1 MIRQT
6 VIVGLVGLG
15 AVLLTVLLVLV
26 WQGKRKPD
34 TSGQY
39 IALGSSFAAGIG
51 LGPRDPGSPLVCMRS
66 INGYPQLLARQTKLS
81 LVDMTCSGST
91 TPHILEG
98 GQVFLGPQIE
108 AVGPNAR
115 LVTITS
121 GGNDVGYIGDMALSG
136 GSAGVL
142 GKLFWKEPK
151 PIAERDFAAVT
162 DNLRKI
168 AEQIRKR
175 APRAIVV
182 MVSYPAVLPVH
193 GTCSSLGLDEALT
206 DTSRKVAARLLEA
219 TRAAAEQSGSIFVD
233 MTIDMTDAS
242 ARHDACASVPWVNG
256 SAPKSGTAFHP
267 NRAGAEA
274 TAAAVLKAIAGDL
287 AAG

>member
-1 MIRQT
+1 
-6 VIVGLVGLG
+6 
-15 AVLLTVLLVLV
+15 VLLVLF

-39 IALGSSFAAGIG
+39 VALGSSFAAGIG

-66 INGYPQLLARQTKLS
+66 TNGYPQLLARQTKLS

-91 TPHILEG
+91 TRHILEG
-98 GQVFLGPQIE
+98 GQVFLGPQLE
-108 AVGPNAR
+108 AVGPDAR

-121 GGNDVGYIGDMALSG
+121 GGNDVGYIGDMALAG
-136 GSAGVL
+136 GSAGAL
-142 GKLFWKEPK
+142 GKWFWQEPK

-182 MVSYPAVLPVH
+182 MVSYPTVLPDH
-193 GTCSSLGLDEALT
+193 GTCPSLGLDEPLA
-206 DTSRKVAARLLEA
+206 DTSRQVAARLQEA
-219 TRAAAEQSGSIFVD
+219 TKTAAEQSGSIFVD
-233 MTIDMTDAS
+233 MADAS
-242 ARHDACASVPWVNG
+242 ARHDACASDPWVNG
-256 SAPKSGTAFHP
+256 AAPKSGTAFHP

-274 TAAAVLKAIAGDL
+274 TAAAVLKAIAEKL
-287 AAG
+287 AAR